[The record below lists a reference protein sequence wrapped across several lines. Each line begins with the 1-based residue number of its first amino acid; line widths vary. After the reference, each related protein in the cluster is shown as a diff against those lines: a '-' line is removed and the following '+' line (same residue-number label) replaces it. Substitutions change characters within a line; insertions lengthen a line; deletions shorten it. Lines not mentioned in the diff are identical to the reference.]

1 MEQYYVTKK
10 KYDWIVRHNG
20 EELILVEEWDDAI
33 AEARHR
39 AQAVVEK
46 GGEAE
51 ILVANVVGMWDRL
64 PIEA

>member
-20 EELILVEEWDDAI
+20 EELILVEERDDAV
-33 AEARHR
+33 AEARR
-39 AQAVVEK
+39 LAQAAVAK

-51 ILVANVVGMWDRL
+51 ILVANVVGMWDRV
-64 PIEA
+64 PIEG

>member
-20 EELILVEEWDDAI
+20 EELILVEERDDAV
-33 AEARHR
+33 AEARR
-39 AQAVVEK
+39 LALAVVAK

-51 ILVANVVGMWDRL
+51 ILVANVVGMWDRV
-64 PIEA
+64 PIEG